1 MTYRSAV
8 SSVVEH
14 YIDTVGVTDSNPVSR
29 TLFHAEEVDPFS
41 ACSTLQTNRAF
52 LKSASKTMGD
62 DLITNRKALR
72 DYQILETYEA
82 GIVLR
87 GSEVKSLRAGQ
98 GNMTDAFARIE
109 NNEVWLYQFDIQPY
123 KQANQFNHEPKAVR
137 RLLLHRQ
144 EIRKLF
150 GLVAVKGR
158 ALVAL
163 KMYWKKRHLK
173 VLLGVGI
180 GKNVRDK
187 REDLKKAVAKR
198 EMDQAMKES
207 RRK

>member
-1 MTYRSAV
+1 
-8 SSVVEH
+8 
-14 YIDTVGVTDSNPVSR
+14 
-29 TLFHAEEVDPFS
+29 
-41 ACSTLQTNRAF
+41 
-52 LKSASKTMGD
+52 MGE
-62 DLITNRKALR
+62 DLITNRKAHR
-72 DYQILETYEA
+72 DFEILETYEA

-87 GSEVKSLRAGQ
+87 GTEVKSLRAGQ
-98 GNMTDAFARIE
+98 GNLTDAFARIE
-109 NNEVWLYQFDIQPY
+109 KSEVWLYNFDIQPY

-150 GLVAVKGR
+150 TIVSVAGR
-158 ALVAL
+158 TLVAL
-163 KMYWKKRHLK
+163 KMYWKNRHLK

-187 REDLKKAVAKR
+187 RQDLKKAADKR
-198 EMDQAMKES
+198 EMDQALKAA

>member
-1 MTYRSAV
+1 
-8 SSVVEH
+8 
-14 YIDTVGVTDSNPVSR
+14 
-29 TLFHAEEVDPFS
+29 
-41 ACSTLQTNRAF
+41 
-52 LKSASKTMGD
+52 MGD
-62 DLITNRKALR
+62 DLITNRKAQR

-82 GIVLR
+82 GIVLC
-87 GSEVKSLRAGQ
+87 GTEVKSLRAGQ
-98 GNMTDAFARIE
+98 GNLTDAFARIE
-109 NNEVWLYQFDIQPY
+109 NNEVWLYHFDIQPY
-123 KQANQFNHEPKAVR
+123 KQANRFNHEPKAVR

-150 GLVAVKGR
+150 VLVAVRGR

-163 KMYWKKRHLK
+163 KMYWKGHRLK

-198 EMDQAMKES
+198 EMDQAIKQA

>member
-1 MTYRSAV
+1 
-8 SSVVEH
+8 
-14 YIDTVGVTDSNPVSR
+14 
-29 TLFHAEEVDPFS
+29 
-41 ACSTLQTNRAF
+41 
-52 LKSASKTMGD
+52 MGD

-87 GSEVKSLRAGQ
+87 GTEVKSLRAGH
-98 GNMTDAFARIE
+98 GNLTDAFARIE
-109 NNEVWLYQFDIQPY
+109 KDECWLYQFDIQPY
-123 KQANQFNHEPKAVR
+123 KQASIFNHEPKAVR

-150 GLVAVKGR
+150 GIVAVKGR
-158 ALVAL
+158 TLVAL
-163 KMYWKKRHLK
+163 KMYWKSGKLK

-187 REDLKKAVAKR
+187 RQDLKKAAAKR
-198 EMDQAMKES
+198 EIDQAIKDS
-207 RRK
+207 RRRG